1 MFSKEQAT
9 RQNEK
14 SDTLTID
21 VFLAGIPY
29 PQNISVYFN
38 GTELTRTSSTGW
50 QAQTLAITW
59 YSSIRTFIFGGV
71 YKSTN
76 EGNYYFALTTSAGTS
91 NASFYLNIL
100 SKCCSVIIDLTTFYI
115 HLTL

>member
-38 GTELTRTSSTGW
+38 GIELTRTSSTGW

-76 EGNYYFALTTSAGTS
+76 EGNYYFALTNSAGTS

-100 SKCCSVIIDLTTFYI
+100 SKCCSVII
-115 HLTL
+115 HL